1 MFDTCR
7 ITRETD
13 LYNLHTHTQYCDGH
27 APMEEFVTEAI
38 ELGFTHLGFT
48 PHSPVSVESP
58 VNMTREQVQE
68 YFDEME
74 RLRCA

>member
-1 MFDTCR
+1 MIDFQK

-38 ELGFTHLGFT
+38 AMGFTRAL
-48 PHSPVSVESP
+48 
-58 VNMTREQVQE
+58 
-68 YFDEME
+68 
-74 RLRCA
+74 AI